1 MKRYN
6 LYIVAFLTSL
16 FLFNACQDE
25 DLVKKTE
32 VVEGIPVTLK
42 LKLGATDKEEIT
54 TRAALE
60 KEQENKVYDVFVYVF
75 RKAGSSW
82 EKEHGELFSYS
93 TGNNGPETIRIENN
107 VTSGA
112 RRIYAVANA
121 VKSGYATEEALKAVS
136 SLEELEAM
144 TFRMGEPSVNRIGG
158 ALLMSGHLVCA
169 NQDIAGYYEIPAPKD
184 GNKEVNIDGQIE
196 LRHLDSKITFKIS
209 TTKRDSVFVPKE
221 WRIIHVPKTSNV
233 LLLDKDCEK
242 GDGDYFNTEFQSFEK
257 YEMGDRTDIST
268 TNQVYKGGSFTFYMM
283 ENRKGLKDENKV
295 PANQHEREREQKQA
309 GGNVGADDGKVFEY
323 ADDDATYVIL
333 KGSFYA
339 YKNGSM
345 ELQTSADVTYTVH
358 LGKTVSDFA
367 SERNKNYTY
376 DVKVNGVEN
385 IVWEVVSGDEERQP
399 GAEGSVVR
407 SAQNVL
413 LDAHYETKCVTF
425 YKDEL
430 SNLAFRVKTPYRRI

>member
-6 LYIVAFLTSL
+6 LYNIVAFLTSL

-144 TFRMGEPSVNRIGG
+144 TFRMGEP
-158 ALLMSGHLVCA
+158 LC
-169 NQDIAGYYEIPAPKD
+169 
-184 GNKEVNIDGQIE
+184 
-196 LRHLDSKITFKIS
+196 
-209 TTKRDSVFVPKE
+209 
-221 WRIIHVPKTSNV
+221 
-233 LLLDKDCEK
+233 
-242 GDGDYFNTEFQSFEK
+242 
-257 YEMGDRTDIST
+257 
-268 TNQVYKGGSFTFYMM
+268 
-283 ENRKGLKDENKV
+283 
-295 PANQHEREREQKQA
+295 
-309 GGNVGADDGKVFEY
+309 
-323 ADDDATYVIL
+323 
-333 KGSFYA
+333 
-339 YKNGSM
+339 
-345 ELQTSADVTYTVH
+345 
-358 LGKTVSDFA
+358 
-367 SERNKNYTY
+367 
-376 DVKVNGVEN
+376 
-385 IVWEVVSGDEERQP
+385 
-399 GAEGSVVR
+399 
-407 SAQNVL
+407 
-413 LDAHYETKCVTF
+413 
-425 YKDEL
+425 
-430 SNLAFRVKTPYRRI
+430 